1 MERKLTPQI
10 EVREMS
16 FEFPKQMEKYWF
28 GNSPFKTHLL
38 NSLTLLL
45 PDIEKY
51 LIFNVNQ
58 RLKLIATP
66 ELLQAGKAF
75 IGQEAQHSLQHT
87 KFWDNLRAS
96 GYKIDLYVRCLKAVL
111 FKLLANPLNNQ
122 FNLAISAGIEHI
134 TTLFAEFALEEDFLQ
149 TAEPTLKNLFE
160 WHAVEEIE
168 HKSVVFD
175 VLQNSTSS
183 YPVRCLGLVVSH
195 LLVLVFLNLGLV
207 MLLYQDKKLLEQ
219 KVWQEMIQF
228 WLTQEKVLFRVLFN
242 ALKYCRKN
250 FHPAQSNNLSLLR
263 SIIT

>member
-1 MERKLTPQI
+1 MN
-10 EVREMS
+10 

-45 PDIEKY
+45 PDIEHY
-51 LIFNVNQ
+51 LIFNVSQ
-58 RLKLIATP
+58 RLKLIENP

-75 IGQEAQHSLQHT
+75 IGQESQHSLQHT
-87 KFWDNLRAS
+87 KFWENLRAS
-96 GYKIDLYVRCLKAVL
+96 GYNIDFYLHCLKVVL
-111 FKLLANPLNNQ
+111 FKALANQLNNQ
-122 FNLAISAGIEHI
+122 LNLAISAGIEHI
-134 TTLFAEFALEEDFLQ
+134 TTLFAEFALELNFLQ
-149 TAEPTLKNLFE
+149 AAEPTLKNLFE

-175 VLQNSTSS
+175 VLQNSTRS
-183 YPVRCLGLVVSH
+183 YPVRLLGLVISH

-207 MLLYQDKKLLEQ
+207 MLLYQDKKLFDP

-242 ALKYCRKN
+242 ALKYCKIT
-250 FHPAQSNNLSLLR
+250 FHPSQINNLFLLK
-263 SIIT
+263 SVTI